1 LTLRGLLFV
10 GAGGFLGAITRY
22 TLSLWIDG
30 RVGSAF
36 PLATFLVNVTGS
48 FVLGL
53 LSGALEFATSV
64 PPEVRLAIGVGFL
77 GAYTTF
83 STFSYET
90 LRLVEAGDVAI
101 AVGYVAASVAAGFSA
116 AILGMALGRSL

>member
-1 LTLRGLLFV
+1 LTLRAALCV

-22 TLSLWIDG
+22 LLALWIDG
-30 RVGSAF
+30 RVGTPF
-36 PLATFLVNVTGS
+36 PVSTFVINVTGS
-48 FVLGL
+48 FILGL

-64 PPEVRLAIGVGFL
+64 PPEVRLTLGVGFL

-90 LRLVEAGDVAI
+90 LRLVEAGDTAI
-101 AVGYVAASVAAGFSA
+101 AIGYVAASVAAGFTA
-116 AILGMALGRSL
+116 ALLGMALGRSL